1 MTAGRRVLQGQRDAV
16 GTSRATSRRPQ
27 PRAEAGKVQS
37 RSGGG
42 RGPPGLEPPLPSL
55 EISPQPSGEIPDW
68 AGLPSGEGMPL
79 PHPSLIRPQE
89 APVAHS

>member
-55 EISPQPSGEIPDW
+55 EISPQPSGRAQTGQVSRLGKGCPCPI
-68 AGLPSGEGMPL
+68 
-79 PHPSLIRPQE
+79 HP
-89 APVAHS
+89 